1 MFLTKVLSIL
11 LCVIMAMATFFF
23 GAFNKDKKPDEPT
36 TPTEPTTSQSGDAS
50 DDKSWGDIHWNE

>member
-11 LCVIMAMATFFF
+11 LCVIMAVATFFF

-36 TPTEPTTSQSGDAS
+36 TTEPTTSQSGDAS